1 MTQAVPMQGV
11 NRYVMLARGAAI
23 MLFVGIINSVSVF
36 VSPLAVFYGWETAAI
51 ANVSSTM
58 LTFWPIGSIVG
69 GKLLSKFGARTA
81 ALVGSISF
89 GCGLLL
95 TGLVPAS
102 SPWMLYFTFSF
113 LIGMGNGICYAG
125 TTYATISWFPDKR
138 GLASGICMGVN
149 GGSSA
154 FLAPLLAYLTAA
166 TNIKVTLISAG
177 IVCTVICIVLGLG
190 LKQAPEGYV
199 PAGYDPTKVVDNK
212 KKLDTNLESY
222 DGKRAVKTR
231 HFWHIFI
238 PMAIFPGL
246 YLVMFSRFSVFMT
259 ERGIDLVWATLG
271 VSLYNVASCLG
282 RLGLGAL
289 IDKIGFKGVY
299 IVCWGCCM
307 GSAILLMTAVNP
319 AMIIMAYILLGAG
332 FGATNSVY
340 PVSISTTF
348 GPMHAGALYGYLL
361 LGYMVCTQ
369 VFPRA
374 ASAIIAS
381 TGSYTIPIVGTM
393 ILTTIGFISMELLPK
408 LNRKPLAT
416 KAAPADTAT
425 EGA

>member
-1 MTQAVPMQGV
+1 MTNAEHLGSTNRNAMLVQG
-11 NRYVMLARGAAI
+11 AII

-36 VSPLAVFYGWETAAI
+36 VRPLAVYYGWETSAI

-58 LTFWPIGSIVG
+58 LTFWPIGSIMG
-69 GKLLSKFGARTA
+69 GKLLSKLGARTA
-81 ALVGSISF
+81 ILVGSLFF
-89 GCGLLL
+89 GSGLLL

-113 LIGMGNGICYAG
+113 LIGLGNGICYAG
-125 TTYATISWFPDKR
+125 TTYATISWFPDRR
-138 GLASGICMGVN
+138 GLAAGVCMGIN

-166 TNIKVTLISAG
+166 TSIKVTLISAG
-177 IVCTVICIVLGLG
+177 IVCTVICIFLGFRM
-190 LKQAPEGYV
+190 KQAPEGYV
-199 PAGYDPTKVVDNK
+199 PAGYDPAKAVSK
-212 KKLDTNLESY
+212 KKTLDTNLESY

-231 HFWHIFI
+231 HFWHIFL
-238 PMAIFPGL
+238 PMSIFPGL

-271 VSLYNVASCLG
+271 VSLYNVASSLG

-289 IDKIGFKGVY
+289 IDRIGFKKVY
-299 IVCWGCCM
+299 FVCLACCL

-369 VFPRA
+369 LFPRA

-381 TGSYTIPIVGTM
+381 TGSYVVPIIGTM
-393 ILTTIGFISMELLPK
+393 VLSSIGFISMALLPK
-408 LNRKPLAT
+408 LNRKPIT
-416 KAAPADTAT
+416 AAKDAAV
-425 EGA
+425 ESN

>member
-1 MTQAVPMQGV
+1 M
-11 NRYVMLARGAAI
+11 MLARGAI
-23 MLFVGIINSVSVF
+23 VMLFVGIINSVSVF
-36 VSPLAVFYGWETAAI
+36 VSPLAVYYGWETSAI
-51 ANVSSTM
+51 ANISSTM

-69 GKLLSKFGARTA
+69 GKLLSRLGARTA
-81 ALVGSISF
+81 TLVGSISF
-89 GCGLLL
+89 GCGLLF
-95 TGLVPAS
+95 TGFVPAS
-102 SPWMLYFTFSF
+102 APWLLYFTFSF

-125 TTYATISWFPDKR
+125 TTYATISWFPDRR
-138 GLASGICMGVN
+138 GLAAGICMGVN

-177 IVCTVICIVLGLG
+177 IVCTVICILLGFG

-199 PAGYDPTKVVDNK
+199 PAGYDPTKAVDK
-212 KKLDTNLESY
+212 KKSLDTNLESY

-238 PMAIFPGL
+238 PMSIFPGL

-271 VSLYNVASCLG
+271 VSLYNVASCLS

-289 IDKIGFKGVY
+289 IDKIGFKRVY
-299 IVCWGCCM
+299 VLCWIGCI

-319 AMIIMAYILLGAG
+319 AMIIAAYILLGAG

-369 VFPRA
+369 LFPRV
-374 ASAIIAS
+374 ASSIITA
-381 TGSYTIPIVGTM
+381 TGSYTIPIIGTM
-393 ILTTIGFISMELLPK
+393 ILTTIGFISMMLLPK
-408 LNRKPLAT
+408 LNRKPIDSKGLPNDAT
-416 KAAPADTAT
+416 SEA
-425 EGA
+425 